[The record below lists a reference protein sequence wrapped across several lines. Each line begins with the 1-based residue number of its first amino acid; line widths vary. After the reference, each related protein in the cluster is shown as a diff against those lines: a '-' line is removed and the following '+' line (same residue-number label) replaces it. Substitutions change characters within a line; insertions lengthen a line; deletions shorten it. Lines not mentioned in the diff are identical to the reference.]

1 MCRQKRPAGTNGGRS
16 SPNLILVN
24 STDPFSPN
32 NHSSEK
38 AFGKQRAPKKS
49 EKGEENEEEKDEVT
63 VLMISPISVQF
74 GLGLSST
81 THESNAIVTL
91 FVREN
96 HTISNASISCDA
108 RRH

>member
-38 AFGKQRAPKKS
+38 AFRKQRAPKKS

-74 GLGLSST
+74 GL
-81 THESNAIVTL
+81 VTL